1 MSIFN
6 DKTIKNVADV
16 VSQIMEQE
24 LSEGT
29 VHPADAHRILK
40 QTGGIDTLHH
50 SLSDDQVSQRVK
62 LAKEHGYVAKG
73 DSPTGRSRA
82 YRTTMHLQKQAAKH
96 NPAFDVNEAAELSP
110 KQKAIAK
117 LAEPKHKI
125 DAEDLAK
132 LRAGHKPVKEEY
144 EQINEVNEKQ
154 IKKDIDSGMS
164 YDAVIGK
171 HANKRTTNTDQIRK
185 IIQQHAWN
193 KRMKKEEIQSETRK
207 TFSEM
212 IELYKEKGL
221 KSLHQITMNE
231 EPTEEEFVKELER
244 QKRKAAG
251 IAPESEKAKVAA
263 AATKG
268 VKIMP
273 EETELDEGFE
283 DRLEAARAK
292 AAEKG
297 KIKEKQPATKSNV
310 HKNEGSRYGGSKQKD
325 EKEFDEE
332 RLNEQSKQ
340 QIVDK
345 LTNLALK
352 KVGVKRNPD
361 HTSTVS
367 KGDFIVH
374 DRGHKVASLSKGSW
388 EHHVPEKHKNMF
400 EEFEIDERTLTEP
413 EMEKREEVVKSMKKK
428 MPEFKERY
436 GKRAKEV
443 LYATATKV
451 AKGD

>member
-1 MSIFN
+1 MSTFN
-6 DKTIKNVADV
+6 DKTIKNVADA
-16 VSQIMEQE
+16 VSEIMEVE
-24 LSEGT
+24 LSEGM
-29 VHPADAHRILK
+29 VHPADAHRILN
-40 QTGGIDTLHH
+40 QTGGIKTLHH

-132 LRAGHKPVKEEY
+132 LRAGHKPVKEES
-144 EQINEVNEKQ
+144 EQMNELSKATLGRYINQAAYSGSMASFKQGKAVGDAGAYSKRPDKATAKQQADIALKREKG
-154 IKKDIDSGMS
+154 IGLAVKKL
-164 YDAVIGK
+164 
-171 HANKRTTNTDQIRK
+171 T
-185 IIQQHAWN
+185 
-193 KRMKKEEIQSETRK
+193 KEEIQSKTKK

-212 IELYKEKGL
+212 VELYNQKGL
-221 KSLHQITMNE
+221 KSLQEMFINE
-231 EPTEEEFVKELER
+231 EPTEEQFVKELER

-251 IAPESEKAKVAA
+251 TAPESEKAKVAA

-268 VKIMP
+268 VKNMP
-273 EETELDEGFE
+273 EET
-283 DRLEAARAK
+283 
-292 AAEKG
+292 
-297 KIKEKQPATKSNV
+297 
-310 HKNEGSRYGGSKQKD
+310 
-325 EKEFDEE
+325 
-332 RLNEQSKQ
+332 
-340 QIVDK
+340 
-345 LTNLALK
+345 
-352 KVGVKRNPD
+352 
-361 HTSTVS
+361 
-367 KGDFIVH
+367 
-374 DRGHKVASLSKGSW
+374 
-388 EHHVPEKHKNMF
+388 
-400 EEFEIDERTLTEP
+400 EIDERTLTEP